1 MFKEFFNMLIVDR
14 DRKRPGKIM
23 GGMFRKDKWGK
34 MRTSGKY
41 ESL

>member
-23 GGMFRKDKWGK
+23 GECLGK
-34 MRTSGKY
+34 INGEK
-41 ESL
+41 